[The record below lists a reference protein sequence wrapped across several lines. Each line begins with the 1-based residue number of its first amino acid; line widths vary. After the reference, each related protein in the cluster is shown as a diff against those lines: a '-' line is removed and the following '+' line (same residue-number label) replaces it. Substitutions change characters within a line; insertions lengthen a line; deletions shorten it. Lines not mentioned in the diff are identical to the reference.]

1 MEAKGR
7 GRHFEVIRM
16 IITFIYSTLVIW
28 NFIIRGFLNWHLLG
42 VVEAGARLQSVCLL
56 FSKLVTSVC

>member
-7 GRHFEVIRM
+7 GRRFEVIRM
-16 IITFIYSTLVIW
+16 IITFIYCTLVIW
-28 NFIIRGFLNWHLLG
+28 NFIVRGFLNLHLLG
-42 VVEAGARLQSVCLL
+42 VVEAEARLQRVCLL